1 MRGSNRCRLPPA
13 GRAPTAARSCPGN
26 PAATADPRWTASI
39 TPVWKSASAFAF
51 AALLATAGARADFA
65 PGDFQPR
72 LAGGTLE
79 IGGAFDLSLAPK
91 VEEALAKG
99 IPLEIVLEVRL
110 YRERPWLWNA
120 RIDGWKVRR
129 EIRFHAL
136 SGQYLVRATEA
147 RTETPE
153 SYASL
158 ANALRALGNL
168 GELKLAL
175 AGLPEPGRE
184 HLVRVRASLDIEALP
199 APLRPV
205 AYTSLDWHLD
215 SGWSA
220 WKIEPGTK

>member
-1 MRGSNRCRLPPA
+1 M
-13 GRAPTAARSCPGN
+13 
-26 PAATADPRWTASI
+26 ASI
-39 TPVWKSASAFAF
+39 TPVFASVSAFALV
-51 AALLATAGARADFA
+51 ALLAAGGARADFTSA
-65 PGDFQPR
+65 EFQPR
-72 LAGGTLE
+72 VASGTLE
-79 IGGAFDLSLAPK
+79 VAGAFDLSLTPK

-99 IPLEIVLEVRL
+99 IPLEVVLEVRL

-147 RTETPE
+147 GPETPE

-158 ANALRALGNL
+158 TNALRALGNL

-175 AGLPEPGRE
+175 TELPDPE
-184 HLVRVRASLDIEALP
+184 HDYLVRVRASLDIEALP

-215 SGWSA
+215 SGWST
-220 WKIEPGTK
+220 WKVER